1 MLTKHNTIEI
11 PTDNPFAN
19 DKLERKIVADNLT
32 RLVESTNQ
40 PFVISVEAPWGW
52 GKTTFISM
60 WKAQL
65 ETLGHTCLYFNAWEN
80 DFVEDPL
87 IAFIGEIS
95 KVLAEKKAKGKVK
108 TRIKKLQGIAGKIV
122 RRSIPLAIQIATQGL
137 LSQDAVKKA
146 SDAVSIN
153 SDAIAGFASELV
165 EEKIKQYEND
175 KNGILEFKKELAS
188 LAKSLSEEENEKAPL
203 VFFIDELD
211 RCRPDFSIALLERI
225 KHIFS
230 VEGVVFVLGVDRNQ
244 LEQSVRSIYGL
255 ETITDGYLR
264 RFIDFSFKLP
274 SPSVKAY
281 CNFMF
286 EYFHLHEA
294 FQNHRDGR
302 ELMDIFVRTF
312 IELAQSYAFSP
323 RVIAQ
328 CFTEMN
334 LILRT
339 TPPNIEL
346 HVELVAFLVSIKVH
360 NQKVFSLLD
369 SDLTY
374 PDIQK
379 IMSDIKGEIVSNERV
394 IEWLLEGLEARL
406 VRGYLKDDQ
415 LNLAIQKITE
425 ISKTENHPDQ
435 KHEVAV
441 LSNIQEGYFR
451 RSGWAIR
458 YLVSRIKLLEA
469 FS

>member
-1 MLTKHNTIEI
+1 MLTKHNAIEI
-11 PTDNPFAN
+11 PADNPFAN
-19 DKLERKIVADNLT
+19 DKLERKVVADNLT

-52 GKTTFISM
+52 GKTTFVNM
-60 WKAQL
+60 WKTQL
-65 ETLGHTCLYFNAWEN
+65 EVLGHTCLYFNAWEN

-87 IAFIGEIS
+87 IAFVGEIS
-95 KVLAEKKAKGKVK
+95 KVLVEKKAKGKVK
-108 TRIKKLQGIAGKIV
+108 TQIKKLQNIGGKIV

-146 SDAVSIN
+146 SDVLFTS
-153 SDAIAGFASELV
+153 SDEIAGFASDLA

-175 KNGILEFKKELAS
+175 KNGILEFKKELS
-188 LAKSLSEEENEKAPL
+188 NLAKSLAEEENNKTPL

-211 RCRPDFSIALLERI
+211 RCRPDFSVALLERI

-255 ETITDGYLR
+255 EMNTDGYLR

-274 SPSVKAY
+274 SPSVEAY
-281 CNFMF
+281 CQFMF
-286 EYFHLHEA
+286 EYFHLREA
-294 FQNHRDGR
+294 FQNHRAGQ

-334 LILRT
+334 LIFRT
-339 TPPNIEL
+339 TPPNVEL
-346 HVELVAFLVSIKVH
+346 HPELVAFLVSIKVH
-360 NQKVFSLLD
+360 NQKLFSRLD
-369 SDLTY
+369 SDLTFS
-374 PDIQK
+374 DIQT
-379 IMSDIKGEIVSNERV
+379 IMSDIRSEIVSSERV
-394 IEWLLEGLEARL
+394 TEWLLEGLEARL

-415 LNLAIQKITE
+415 LILAIQKITE

-441 LSNIQEGYFR
+441 LSNIQDGYFR
-451 RSGWAIR
+451 RSGWAIK
-458 YLVSRIKLLEA
+458 YLISRIKLLEA